1 MTPMQIRERRATEYR
16 VKVYRRKL
24 RKRARRNRS
33 RRTRLKAAVLVMLA
47 VAAVAMTVPRSEA
60 VINASQKPLESTFP
74 LVVKDTPAT
83 TYASLEPLRAI
94 GTYKVTAYCG
104 CVKCC
109 GIWSAQHP
117 ERVGTGYQQKTAS
130 GTVPKAE
137 HTVAADTS
145 VLPFGTE
152 IVIEG
157 RIYTVEDTGS
167 AVNGKHIDLYMDD
180 HQAALE
186 WGVQYIEVYRE
197 AT

>member
-1 MTPMQIRERRATEYR
+1 MTPQQERERRATEYR

-24 RKRARRNRS
+24 RKRARRS
-33 RRTRLKAAVLVMLA
+33 RMRRRALTASAVLLLA
-47 VAAVAMTVPRSEA
+47 IAAFTMNGSAIPVESHR
-60 VINASQKPLESTFP
+60 KPQERTLPTAAE
-74 LVVKDTPAT
+74 DTPAT
-83 TYASLEPLRAI
+83 TYANLEPLRAI

>member
-1 MTPMQIRERRATEYR
+1 M
-16 VKVYRRKL
+16 RRKAL
-24 RKRARRNRS
+24 TA
-33 RRTRLKAAVLVMLA
+33 TAVLLLA
-47 VAAVAMTVPRSEA
+47 IAAFTVSGSAIRAESPR
-60 VINASQKPLESTFP
+60 KPQERTLPTTAE
-74 LVVKDTPAT
+74 DTPAT

-117 ERVGTGYQQKTAS
+117 ERVGTGYQQRTAS
-130 GTVPKAE
+130 GTIPKAE

-167 AVNGKHIDLYMDD
+167 AVNGKHIDIYMDD
-180 HQAALE
+180 HHAALE
-186 WGVQYIEVYRE
+186 CGVQYIEVYRE